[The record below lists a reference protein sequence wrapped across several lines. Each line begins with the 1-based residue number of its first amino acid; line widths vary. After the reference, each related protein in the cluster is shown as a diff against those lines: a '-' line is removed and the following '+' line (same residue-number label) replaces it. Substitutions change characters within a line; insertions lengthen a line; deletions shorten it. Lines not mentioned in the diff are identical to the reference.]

1 MIQKNTLGKQW
12 WKDGVD
18 DTDECI
24 SKLFFTFFH
33 LYVALFPLWYF
44 YPMWQIILRLY
55 FEVVLFINFYL
66 QIQIY
71 KLKILL
77 LRLPAQT
84 QHSSLLYIQL
94 SVICGKFFFPCRI
107 LLYTFHRK
115 LKLEESWRVKQ
126 DNFYLK
132 TEKKV
137 SICVISFIHITS

>member
-1 MIQKNTLGKQW
+1 MTLMNASQNF
-12 WKDGVD
+12 
-18 DTDECI
+18 
-24 SKLFFTFFH
+24 FFTFFH
-33 LYVALFPLWYF
+33 LYVAFFPLWYF

-84 QHSSLLYIQL
+84 QLSSLLYTQL
-94 SVICGKFFFPCRI
+94 SVICGKFFFSCRI

-115 LKLEESWRVKQ
+115 LKLEESWRVKR

-132 TEKKV
+132 IEKKV
-137 SICVISFIHITS
+137 SISVISFIHITS